1 MSHFLDLPANS
12 TFFTMIRIFI
22 QTGEMLTDGA
32 EKSRHFP
39 TTLLTSGT
47 TFTNL

>member
-12 TFFTMIRIFI
+12 TFFTLMRIFP

-32 EKSRHFP
+32 EISKHFP
-39 TTLLTSGT
+39 STLLTSGV